1 MEKSLSRKGFVIGLA
16 AIFLTIA
23 IMPAMGSINHEKA
36 AIKQDTKKD
45 IYKERYE
52 DEKKEM
58 IQVTVTKYSPD
69 GTITSKQISLEV
81 KEAIELKTRL
91 YTTTKMGERLSLLKK
106 HRLVPLIATPE
117 YLKQGMYELMS
128 SNGITLQTLMKDVS
142 SFEESTNLRLPIMLT
157 FLSHIDAVYL
167 IGNSLRVGCTP
178 VTMALNRLF
187 GWNIK
192 GIDLVDVCWGT
203 LGIINARGMLGT
215 HAFVCMP
222 SYMFM
227 AGFVGY
233 AVKFPLSYHIFS
245 GYAVATL
252 AVGMGIHEFQPA
264 TI

>member
-1 MEKSLSRKGFVIGLA
+1 MEKSLGKKGLVIGLA

-36 AIKQDTKKD
+36 AIKQD
-45 IYKERYE
+45 IYKEGYE

-69 GTITSKQISLEV
+69 GAITSKQISLEV

-91 YTTTKMGERLSLLKK
+91 YTTTKMEERYSLLKK
-106 HRLVPLIATPE
+106 YQLVPLDTTLE
-117 YLKQGMYELMS
+117 DLKIGMYELLS
-128 SNGITLQTLMKDVS
+128 SNGITLQTLMKDIS
-142 SFEESTNLRLPIMLT
+142 SLEESMKLKLPIMLT
-157 FLSHIDAVYL
+157 LLSHIDAVYL

-187 GWNIK
+187 GWNVK

-264 TI
+264 TT